1 MPFTAIITT
10 PSSSED
16 TGPFYLFSNV
26 DGFTVPF
33 EKNIPRLNMLAG
45 YVSTVVPDS
54 TTTVRIKSEGYC
66 IEYVDVPVVTS
77 P

>member
-45 YVSTVVPDS
+45 YVSTVVPNG
-54 TTTVRIKSEGYC
+54 TTTIRIKSEGYC